1 MHYLVI
7 CGKIK
12 KVEIYEKIERKYR
25 NRTEFATTI
34 YRIRQERKLTQK
46 EIGDIIGVSDRTI
59 SKWENGTTVPDLCQ
73 IRNICKKLE
82 ISPSL
87 LIKSEKKLSDNIT
100 NLRREIGKILNYILH
115 NIFLITFILVFM
127 LLLLYFINNYNSIKI
142 YDLKYNSENIS
153 FENGYLFKTKVTNI
167 LIINDIKINKIKYNP
182 IDTKVKL
189 YTLVNGDK
197 KIIYT
202 SENLNNIYIEENK
215 SGADLLSKDVIE
227 SIKQNLYLLIET
239 TDENNN
245 EYNYECQITFKEKY
259 KNNKLLYKS
268 YIKNNS
274 VDTLGFPFDN
284 LIDSPKI
291 NNKSTKVMSKNNNN
305 ANKLAS
311 LGYEYDKEKDVY
323 YKVDENTKI
332 EYQAKTKNLTIEK
345 ANNYNLKSIK
355 YFSNL
360 QRVIVTILDDNSE
373 TIVNLK
379 YNAPL
384 NKMECYKGNCENY
397 RSDINHILKI
407 NREINTTLQ

>member
-1 MHYLVI
+1 M
-7 CGKIK
+7 K
-12 KVEIYEKIERKYR
+12 KIEETKETVKS
-25 NRTEFATTI
+25 TEFATTI

-87 LIKSEKKLSDNIT
+87 LIKSEKKLRDNIT
-100 NLRREIGKILNYILH
+100 NLRRKMGKILNYILH

-259 KNNKLLYKS
+259 NNNKLLYKS

-274 VDTLGFPFDN
+274 VDTLGFTFDN
-284 LIDSPKI
+284 LTDSPKI

-305 ANKLAS
+305 ANKLTS

-323 YKVDENTKI
+323 YKNTDKKEFI
-332 EYQAKTKNLTIEK
+332 KYQVKTKKLTIEII
-345 ANNYNLKSIK
+345 NNNIFKSIIYYPK
-355 YFSNL
+355 AHLINL
-360 QRVIVTILDDNSE
+360 NALNDKSE
-373 TIVNLK
+373 LLVNLK

-384 NKMECYKGNCENY
+384 NKIECYKGNCENY

>member
-1 MHYLVI
+1 M
-7 CGKIK
+7 K
-12 KVEIYEKIERKYR
+12 KIEETKETVKS
-25 NRTEFATTI
+25 TEFATTI

-100 NLRREIGKILNYILH
+100 NLRRKMGKILNYILH
-115 NIFLITFILVFM
+115 NIFLITFILVFI

-189 YTLVNGDK
+189 YTLVNGNK

>member
-1 MHYLVI
+1 M
-7 CGKIK
+7 K
-12 KVEIYEKIERKYR
+12 KIEETKETVKS
-25 NRTEFATTI
+25 TEFATTI

-100 NLRREIGKILNYILH
+100 NLRRKIGKILNYILH

-259 KNNKLLYKS
+259 KNNKLSYKS

-274 VDTLGFPFDN
+274 VNTLGFPFDN
-284 LIDSPKI
+284 LTDSQKI
-291 NNKSTKVMSKNNNN
+291 NNKSTKVMSISNNTT
-305 ANKLAS
+305 NKLTS
-311 LGYEYDKEKDVY
+311 LGYEYDKENDI
-323 YKVDENTKI
+323 YKKYSDNEGKI
-332 EYQAKTKNLTIEK
+332 EYQHDTEKLLIETKE
-345 ANNYNLKSIK
+345 NNNLKSIT
-355 YFSNL
+355 YYINTQLIFLTNL
-360 QRVIVTILDDNSE
+360 AGKGELT
-373 TIVNLK
+373 VNLK
-379 YNAPL
+379 YNVPL

>member
-1 MHYLVI
+1 M
-7 CGKIK
+7 K
-12 KVEIYEKIERKYR
+12 KIEETKETVKS
-25 NRTEFATTI
+25 TEFATTI

-100 NLRREIGKILNYILH
+100 NLRRGIGKILNYILH
-115 NIFLITFILVFM
+115 NIFLITFILVFI

-142 YDLKYNSENIS
+142 YDLKYDSENIS

-259 KNNKLLYKS
+259 NNNKLLYKS

-284 LIDSPKI
+284 LIDSQKI

-311 LGYEYDKEKDVY
+311 LGYEYDKEKDIY
-323 YKVDENTKI
+323 YKNTDKKEFI
-332 EYQAKTKNLTIEK
+332 KYQVKTKKITIEK
-345 ANNYNLKSIK
+345 SDGITLKNYVYYPKVHLIK
-355 YFSNL
+355 FN
-360 QRVIVTILDDNSE
+360 ILNTKSE

-379 YNAPL
+379 YNVPL

-397 RSDINHILKI
+397 RGDINYILKVY
-407 NREINTTLQ
+407 REISTTLQ

>member
-1 MHYLVI
+1 M
-7 CGKIK
+7 K
-12 KVEIYEKIERKYR
+12 KIEETKETVKS
-25 NRTEFATTI
+25 TEFATTI

-100 NLRREIGKILNYILH
+100 NLRRGIGKILNYILH
-115 NIFLITFILVFM
+115 NIFLITFILVFI

-239 TDENNN
+239 KDENNN

-284 LIDSPKI
+284 LTDSPKI

-305 ANKLAS
+305 ANKLAF
-311 LGYEYDKEKDVY
+311 LGYEYDKENDIY
-323 YKVDENTKI
+323 YKVNENTKI
-332 EYQAKTKNLTIEK
+332 EYQVKTKKLVVERKEKHNSKNMIYYANTKLLNLTIL
-345 ANNYNLKSIK
+345 NNYGELTVS
-355 YFSNL
+355 
-360 QRVIVTILDDNSE
+360 
-373 TIVNLK
+373 LK
-379 YNAPL
+379 YNVPL

-397 RSDINHILKI
+397 RGDINYILKI
-407 NREINTTLQ
+407 NREISTTLQ

>member
-1 MHYLVI
+1 M
-7 CGKIK
+7 K
-12 KVEIYEKIERKYR
+12 KIEETKETVKS
-25 NRTEFATTI
+25 TEFATTI

-87 LIKSEKKLSDNIT
+87 LIKSEKKLRDNIT
-100 NLRREIGKILNYILH
+100 NLRRGIGKILNYILH

-153 FENGYLFKTKVTNI
+153 FENGYLFRTKVTNI

-182 IDTKVKL
+182 IDTKVEL
-189 YTLVNGDK
+189 YTFVNGDK

-215 SGADLLSKDVIE
+215 SGSDLLSKDVIE

-239 TDENNN
+239 KDENNN
-245 EYNYECQITFKEKY
+245 EYNYECQITLKGKY
-259 KNNKLLYKS
+259 NNNKLLYKS
-268 YIKNNS
+268 YIKNYS
-274 VDTLGFPFDN
+274 VDTLDFPFDN
-284 LIDSPKI
+284 LTGSQEI
-291 NNKSTKVMSKNNNN
+291 NNKSTKVMSKSIDS

-311 LGYEYDKEKDVY
+311 LGYEYDKANDIYIITDK
-323 YKVDENTKI
+323 NNKI
-332 EYQAKTKNLTIEK
+332 EYQTKTQNLIIERTD
-345 ANNYNLKSIK
+345 NNNTKKISYSL
-355 YFSNL
+355 NL
-360 QRVIVTILDDNSE
+360 QSVNFILLNNDCEMLVS
-373 TIVNLK
+373 LK
-379 YNAPL
+379 YNVPL

-397 RSDINHILKI
+397 RSDINYILKVY
-407 NREINTTLQ
+407 REISKTLQ